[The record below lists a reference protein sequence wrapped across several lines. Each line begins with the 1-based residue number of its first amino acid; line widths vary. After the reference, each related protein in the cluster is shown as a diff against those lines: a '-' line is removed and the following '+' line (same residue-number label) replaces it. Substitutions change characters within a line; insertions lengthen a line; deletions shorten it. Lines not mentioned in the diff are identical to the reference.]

1 MPSFRKAFPSKYFK
15 TDDLDPTTPAVF
27 TIKRCGFELI
37 GTGGKADDKLV
48 VYFVESNSKPLIL
61 NLVNSESI
69 AEISGTEDYE
79 RWPGTRLQLVVSKTE
94 FQGRRVSCI
103 RIQAPAA
110 AARGAS
116 KPAKASRPD
125 PDDPMPTVDAGDDIS
140 F

>member
-69 AEISGTEDYE
+69 AEIAGTEDYE
-79 RWPGTRLQLVVSKTE
+79 RWSGTRLQLVVARTE
-94 FQGRRVSCI
+94 FQGRRVPCI

-110 AARGAS
+110 RGAS
-116 KPAKASRPD
+116 KPPKASRPD
-125 PDDPMPTVDAGDDIS
+125 PDDPMPTAMDASDDIS